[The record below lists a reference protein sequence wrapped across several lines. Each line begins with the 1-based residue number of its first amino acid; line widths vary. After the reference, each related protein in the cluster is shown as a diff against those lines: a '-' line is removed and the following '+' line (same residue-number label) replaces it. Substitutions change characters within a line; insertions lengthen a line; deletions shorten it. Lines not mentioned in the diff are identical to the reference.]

1 MKKLSFL
8 AASLVSTFA
17 FSQSQ
22 DAMSYQAIIRNSSN
36 ELVKNQNVGMRF
48 SILKGSATGTVVY
61 SETQTQSTNSN
72 GLVTVKIGAGTS
84 VSGSYSTINWG
95 SDTYFIKMETD
106 PNGSANYTITGTSQL
121 LSVPYALYA
130 KTSGSSLPG
139 PAGATGATGA
149 QGIAGIQGVTGA
161 TGAQGVTGPTGSAGM
176 NGVTGA
182 TGPQGIQGVTG
193 PTGSTGANGVTGA
206 TGPQGIAG
214 IQGVTG
220 PQGIQGVQGVTGPT
234 GSAGANGV
242 TGATGPQGIQGVT
255 GPTGSTGANGVTG
268 ATGPQGIQG
277 VTGSTGANGVTGATG
292 PQGIQ
297 GVTGP
302 TGSAGANG
310 VTGAIGPVGP
320 QGVMGSVGATGATGP
335 MGFGVPAGGSA
346 GQVLQK
352 VNATDFNTTWV
363 TPASGGSSAAIVSTQ
378 LITSSVIINSTPSTV
393 FTYVLPSSG
402 IFLINVSLAGTT
414 SSALLF
420 SAIKQNGNVVAY
432 GSGPVNNLIPSPT
445 TRCSMS
451 MVVQGAVGDV
461 ITVESVSNTTTNT
474 LTVDG
479 STRMV
484 TTKLN

>member
-220 PQGIQGVQGVTGPT
+220 PQGIQGV
-234 GSAGANGV
+234 
-242 TGATGPQGIQGVT
+242 QGVT